1 MGLQRRLER
10 THERRAMLK
19 RELLK
24 LRVATSR
31 LTRKHAEQTAQQRKL
46 ARALKQVYSSR
57 SWRWT
62 APFRRAPGENRG
74 SRLKSFARS
83 LRGWAHAARTLISP
97 SRLRD
102 VRGIARCGLFD
113 EAFYLRTYPDVARAA
128 IPPLVHYVVIGA
140 REGRRPHPLFD
151 GKYYL
156 ARQCGCPQK
165 RREPTAALRAAR
177 RHVGPRSSPAVL
189 GPLLSRGE
197 SGHTG
202 DERRPPLALHDA
214 RKSERTY
221 SPPALRPGLLPGSLP
236 RCPGIG
242 RQPACPFCRAWSPAP
257 AAHPIRCST
266 RSST

>member
-1 MGLQRRLER
+1 M
-10 THERRAMLK
+10 T
-19 RELLK
+19 
-24 LRVATSR
+24 VSR
-31 LTRKHAEQTAQQRKL
+31 LTRQHAAQTAQQRKL

-62 APFRRAPGENRG
+62 APFRRTLGMARG
-74 SRLKSFARS
+74 SRLRSFATRN
-83 LRGWAHAARTLISP
+83 LRGWAQAARTLISP

-102 VRGIARCGLFD
+102 VREIARCGLFD
-113 EAFYLRTYPDVARAA
+113 EAFYLRTYPDVGRAA
-128 IPPLVHYVVIGA
+128 ISPLVHYAVIGA

-156 ARQCGCPQK
+156 AAQRGCPQK

-202 DERRPPLALHDA
+202 DERRPPLALHDV
-214 RKSERTY
+214 RKSERTH
-221 SPPALRPGLLPGSLP
+221 SPPALRPGLLPGSLR
-236 RCPGIG
+236 RCPGAG
-242 RQPACPFCRAWSPAP
+242 RQPARPFCRAWSPRRPLTPSAV
-257 AAHPIRCST
+257 RREVLS
-266 RSST
+266 